1 MREIYP
7 KVSQRNPVFYNC
19 TLRIIFDRD
28 CIGYIQF
35 VTQQICNE
43 RYQKQ
48 RWNRRGTKGAF
59 RFRFITLSPTLVE
72 RDFHIAT
79 SGKAERARAGKRSM
93 TQTTQHDDNTPR
105 RSSHVTQRLAKD
117 VYQIFWS
124 RDARHGTF
132 AIWREIYIYL
142 ARVCPIIEECDDVY
156 RCGKVQSGPAIA
168 KSGSVRAS
176 QYLGMS
182 DERSHVS
189 RNGREI

>member
-19 TLRIIFDRD
+19 TLRNYLIEIALDIFNLLHNKSATNGTRNK
-28 CIGYIQF
+28 GG
-35 VTQQICNE
+35 
-43 RYQKQ
+43 
-48 RWNRRGTKGAF
+48 NRRGTKGAS
-59 RFRFITLSPTLVE
+59 RFRFITLPPTLVE

-79 SGKAERARAGKRSM
+79 SGKAERARAGKRYM
-93 TQTTQHDDNTPR
+93 THTTQHDDNTPR

-117 VYQIFWS
+117 VYQIFWP

-156 RCGKVQSGPAIA
+156 RCGKVHSGPAIA

-176 QYLGMS
+176 QHLGMS